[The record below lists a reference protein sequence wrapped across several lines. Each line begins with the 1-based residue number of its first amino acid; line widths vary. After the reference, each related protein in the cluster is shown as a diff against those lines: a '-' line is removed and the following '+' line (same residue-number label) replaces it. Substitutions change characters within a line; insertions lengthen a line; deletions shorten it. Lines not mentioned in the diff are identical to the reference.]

1 MAITYGDIK
10 SRVWGLLGQ
19 KSTSTSF
26 SPTIVGDAI
35 NNRILDFLRWK
46 ITSLLDP
53 NKIYSTGRLWLR
65 EGSTYI
71 RTTYNTALTQW
82 INIGDTT
89 IYCNTTNLST
99 SWWIEVGGEQI
110 SYTWKTWTTLTGCSA
125 AQATHESGITVV
137 QLYSMPSNFEKP
149 LAVYY
154 ISENG
159 WRTAEIPLDEG
170 SQTVYYTLFKKT
182 TANLVRITGL
192 DPNTLIEMEYSKSYT
207 PMTSDSDVCILPDHY
222 WDTVIGY
229 LVAGELG
236 LDKGIP
242 NAQNHLI
249 RAYANL
255 QNCYQYFNSESWKPV
270 TSLKPKSYNFSSLR
284 RWRTTR

>member
-65 EGSTYI
+65 EWSTYV
-71 RTTYNTALTQW
+71 RTTYNTSLSQE
-82 INIGDTT
+82 ISIGDVT

-110 SYTWKTWTTLTGCSA
+110 SYTGKTGTTLTGCSA
-125 AQATHESGITVV
+125 SQATHASGVTVV
-137 QLYSMPSNFEKP
+137 QLYTMPANFEKP

-159 WRTAEIPLDEG
+159 GRIAEVPFNQG
-170 SQTVYYTLFKKT
+170 SQYVYYDILKKA
-182 TANLVRITGL
+182 TANLIRVTWL
-192 DPNTLIEMEYSKSYT
+192 DPSTLIEIEYSKSYT
-207 PMTSDSDVCILPDHY
+207 PMVDDSDVCILPDHY
-222 WDTVIGY
+222 GDTVIGY

-255 QNCYQYFNSESWKPV
+255 QNCYQYFNSESWKPI
-270 TSLKPKSYNFSSLR
+270 TLIKPQSYSFSTLR